1 MDKFIQLPF
10 TIPQCERSG
19 IEGYV
24 RLLLPHEKAD
34 STGASSTTEVPKP
47 LEEND
52 QVPSNP
58 RDVRVLAYSAC
69 ARALNS
75 VSSTVRA
82 LFTRRTNGDKFG
94 GTLSDGSNQ
103 DKSQAGSTIDRLDEA
118 ETEEVRKVMLA
129 LSADFST
136 NPREIKR
143 LLNMV
148 RFCLLL
154 RKHRQD
160 KGGGVPTLDQYQRWI
175 FLSLRWPDMMR
186 WLQWGSDQL
195 LERGRSANIG
205 IVSRRLSLLEAQ
217 ASKAADLTTWRKEAA
232 AALGLQEDGV

>member
-1 MDKFIQLPF
+1 RPSGWRFMDKFIQLPF

-75 VSSTVRA
+75 VSSSVRA
-82 LFTRRTNGDKFG
+82 LFTPRSFVQPVNAAA
-94 GTLSDGSNQ
+94 S
-103 DKSQAGSTIDRLDEA
+103 
-118 ETEEVRKVMLA
+118 LA
-129 LSADFST
+129 LILVSPVP
-136 NPREIKR
+136 PRSPK
-143 LLNMV
+143 LVGM
-148 RFCLLL
+148 C
-154 RKHRQD
+154 
-160 KGGGVPTLDQYQRWI
+160 GAT
-175 FLSLRWPDMMR
+175 
-186 WLQWGSDQL
+186 
-195 LERGRSANIG
+195 
-205 IVSRRLSLLEAQ
+205 
-217 ASKAADLTTWRKEAA
+217 ASPP
-232 AALGLQEDGV
+232 